1 MFRGRYDTEQFHLE
15 GTLQM
20 SILVN
25 IEGLAGEKERKTAR
39 WEGSYR
45 QACRCARVIAGD
57 WY

>member
-25 IEGLAGEKERKTAR
+25 IGGPAGEKKRKTAR
-39 WEGSYR
+39 WEEGYR
-45 QACRCARVIAGD
+45 QACWCARVIAGD
-57 WY
+57 RY